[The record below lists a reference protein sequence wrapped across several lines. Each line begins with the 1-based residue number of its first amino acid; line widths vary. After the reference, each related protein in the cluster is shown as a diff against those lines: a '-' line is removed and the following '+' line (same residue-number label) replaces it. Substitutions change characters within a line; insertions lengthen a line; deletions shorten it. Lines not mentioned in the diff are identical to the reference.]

1 MSFDKCTMSYI
12 DLYSTIQNSFT
23 ALKILYFTYLFI
35 FPLFSLLLA
44 TTDFAPISLKASKF
58 ALNFNLDL
66 KWIWHIVSA
75 ELKTAIINRNNE
87 NSIAF

>member
-1 MSFDKCTMSYI
+1 MSYI
-12 DLYSTIQNSFT
+12 YLYSIIQNSFT

-35 FPLFSLLLA
+35 SSLLSLLLA

-66 KWIWHIVSA
+66 KWIWHILSA
-75 ELKTAIINRNNE
+75 ELKIAIINRNNE